1 MQNLIPFDTDLQ
13 VEVEAAT
20 LEEDE
25 EEDGR
30 EERVL
35 NYWMTTTTTVTSHS
49 YTVTST
55 FASLLCTY
63 DGFTYAT
70 CGR

>member
-1 MQNLIPFDTDLQ
+1 MWTLLLQ
-13 VEVEAAT
+13 VEVGADT

-25 EEDGR
+25 DGR
-30 EERVL
+30 EVRVL